1 MKYNFRQIRKRFCAV
16 SIALAT
22 LVVSAQISGINVMAG
37 ASDIVIDN
45 TSFENG
51 IDPSD
56 YSTDKMMRNA
66 QSYMS
71 NMPNMPQMPKIDI
84 PKF

>member
-1 MKYNFRQIRKRFCAV
+1 MQYDTIMGMLFYEFQ
-16 SIALAT
+16 
-22 LVVSAQISGINVMAG
+22 NVLETYSNILEERREEEEKEA
-37 ASDIVIDN
+37 A
-45 TSFENG
+45 ENG

-56 YSTDKMMRNA
+56 YSADKMMRNA

-71 NMPNMPQMPKIDI
+71 NMPNMPKIDI